1 MQSYYTRIR
10 ILVVAALFC
19 TVFTLSAHAA
29 GGIETAG
36 DVLTAVL
43 PAAAGG
49 LMLGHKDGTGA
60 WQFAESTALTLGVT
74 YLLKFTV
81 AEERPNNEDRQS
93 FPSAHTSVSF
103 ASAEFIRK
111 RYGWE
116 YGIPAY
122 AAASFV
128 AFSRVDSR
136 QHYAHDVI
144 AGAAIGIASSYLF
157 ARPYKDWNIKAE
169 ADRGYYGIRV
179 SRAW

>member
-1 MQSYYTRIR
+1 MQSFFDRFR
-10 ILVVAALFC
+10 MFVVAALFC
-19 TVFTLSAHAA
+19 ITCSGTVYAA

-36 DVLTAVL
+36 DVLTAAL

-49 LMLGHKDGTGA
+49 MILVNRDGTGA
-60 WQFAESTALTLGVT
+60 WQIAESAALTLGVT
-74 YLLKFTV
+74 YLLKYTV

-128 AFSRVDSR
+128 AYSRVDAR

-157 ARPYKDWNIKAE
+157 TEPYKGWDIKPE
-169 ADRGYYGIRV
+169 ADRGYYGVRV